1 MKRKSKKRRTRVR
14 GKENKRNTKRNTK
27 RNKRGGMRFMRRQ
40 SDDPN
45 ELTRRENMRQ
55 ELDERMR
62 VIERDEENIRV
73 RARAAL
79 DINDYD
85 ELMKIA
91 LRGTQK
97 KIEKIRLQIY
107 IANNERRIVS
117 LSRGGT
123 DVDEASELIGDGSQI
138 PEWDLDE
145 L

>member
-107 IANNERRIVS
+107 IATPKFKIETNKNMSSYMSNNPPYLS
-117 LSRGGT
+117 LRWYFS
-123 DVDEASELIGDGSQI
+123 DNNAVVQ
-138 PEWDLDE
+138 
-145 L
+145 